1 MYEERFK
8 NSFSVFYASRE
19 TSVFTAYAV
28 NSREEVMIFF
38 QKASFLSNSWRVKI
52 NIARVK
58 KKWYSTLT

>member
-19 TSVFTAYAV
+19 TSVFKAYAV

-38 QKASFLSNSWRVKI
+38 EKASFLSNS
-52 NIARVK
+52 
-58 KKWYSTLT
+58 